1 MSPSFNQR
9 RSCAWNTSKYL
20 KCQTLFHI
28 WSAPCRFCFIER
40 LHLFLWML
48 VDVMTERPP
57 ELHVPSALCGD
68 AGMICLG
75 AVIVAFRPALVISTT
90 GGARKSQTN
99 ALTLRLI
106 NLIHCKFSPILND
119 KSMKISLNSV
129 VLFSHTFLSAPLH
142 YYLAKKSNLKLQI
155 KKKKRKK
162 DFCPTHLVF
171 YFKSNIFFLV
181 CQLQSWKPRK
191 YFFPTLSDT
200 DQYCLIDQ

>member
-1 MSPSFNQR
+1 MLGILQSI
-9 RSCAWNTSKYL
+9 WNVKPFFIFDQPPVGSVSL
-20 KCQTLFHI
+20 KDFI
-28 WSAPCRFCFIER
+28 CF
-40 LHLFLWML
+40 FGCWWMWWL
-48 VDVMTERPP
+48 RPP
-57 ELHVPSALCGD
+57 ELHVPSALCGG

-90 GGARKSQTN
+90 GGARKNQTN

-155 KKKKRKK
+155 KKKKKK

-171 YFKSNIFFLV
+171 YFKSNIFF
-181 CQLQSWKPRK
+181 
-191 YFFPTLSDT
+191 
-200 DQYCLIDQ
+200 